1 MDTKEPIAST
11 TKAPTTRVGKT
22 KSGASRAGRWNR
34 EMLNRL
40 TVALKEDPEADMI
53 TFLTPMY
60 SKKLRSLK
68 QASSLPPDNHAA
80 RPAPPNR
87 DIRARLHATDPSSVI
102 FEPSAELKALLHE
115 DLSLSESIVNLL
127 ADSEVLYAAV
137 SIMVFKLNEA
147 LVVKI
152 TGETSLTEHRS
163 LTFLQENLPSFPAP
177 RPHWL
182 IRLGH
187 FYLLFT
193 TFIPGLD
200 LEKVWPR
207 LNRNQK
213 QSVTG
218 QLGVLFS
225 QLRSLP
231 HLASTPLGDVQGG
244 NGCRDLRRFLR
255 ISTKPITTDKEFQD
269 FIFSGSRSASAS
281 YINLLRGLMP
291 ESAAKIVFTH
301 GDVRP
306 ANIIV
311 QEGEDEKWQVASVI
325 DWESSGFY
333 PEYWECIKATNN
345 LSLRDNT
352 DWYQYL
358 PDAISPGRYPTTWL
372 VDRLWD
378 RSIVN
383 S

>member
-1 MDTKEPIAST
+1 MATKEPITSN
-11 TKAPTTRVGKT
+11 TKAPATRVRKA
-22 KSGASRAGRWNR
+22 KSGASRPGRWNR

-53 TFLTPMY
+53 TLLTPMY

-68 QASSLPPDNHAA
+68 QASSLPSDDHAA
-80 RPAPPNR
+80 RLAPLNR
-87 DIRARLHATDPSSVI
+87 DIRAQIHATDPSSVI
-102 FEPSAELKALLHE
+102 FKPSAELEALLHE
-115 DLSLSESIVNLL
+115 DLGLSEGIVNLL
-127 ADSEVLYAAV
+127 ADSEVLYTAA
-137 SIMVFKLNEA
+137 SITVFKLNEA

-152 TGETSLTEHRS
+152 TSETALTEHRS
-163 LTFLQENLPSFPAP
+163 LAFLQENLPSFPAP
-177 RPHWL
+177 RPHGL

-200 LEKVWPR
+200 LDKVWPR

-213 QSVTG
+213 QNITD

-231 HLASTPLGDVQGG
+231 YLAPTPLGDVQGG
-244 NGCRDLRRFLR
+244 DGCRDLRRDLR
-255 ISTKPITTDKEFQD
+255 ISTEPITTDKEFQD
-269 FIFSGSRSASAS
+269 FIFSGSRTASAS
-281 YINLLRGLMP
+281 YIRLLRGLMP

-301 GDVRP
+301 GDLRP
-306 ANIIV
+306 PNIIV
-311 QEGEDEKWQVASVI
+311 QEGEDGQWQVVSVI
-325 DWESSGFY
+325 DWELSGFY

-345 LSLRDNT
+345 LTPRDST

-358 PDAISPGRYPTTWL
+358 PDLISPGRYPTHWL
-372 VDRLWD
+372 IDRLWD
-378 RSIVN
+378 RSMVN